1 MPMNDTVDEELFSY
15 DVFNDVLAG
24 MSRMLLLL
32 ESDRIEEITDEEKLI
47 CDKVKLIFSTKD
59 DFDKQE
65 LVEFCHKYQVAHNKI
80 INQITEL
87 KSSIEKHQRDK
98 KITASKIF
106 TYKKMN
112 NLKY

>member
-1 MPMNDTVDEELFSY
+1 MPMNDNVDEELFSY
-15 DVFNDVLAG
+15 DLFNDVLAG
-24 MSRMLLLL
+24 MRRMLVLL
-32 ESDRIEEITDEEKLI
+32 ESDRIEEIADEEKLI

-87 KSSIEKHQRDK
+87 KSSIEKHQKDK
-98 KITASKIF
+98 KIIASKIF

>member
-1 MPMNDTVDEELFSY
+1 MNDNVDEKLFGY
-15 DVFNDVLAG
+15 DVFNDVLSG
-24 MSRMLLLL
+24 MDRIIALL
-32 ESDRIEEITDEEKLI
+32 ESDRIDEIADEEKMI

-59 DFDKQE
+59 DYDEKE
-65 LVEFCHKYQVAHNKI
+65 LVGFCRKYQTAHNKI

-87 KSSIEKHQRDK
+87 KSSIEKHQKDK

-106 TYKKMN
+106 TYERMN

>member
-1 MPMNDTVDEELFSY
+1 MNDNVDEELFSN
-15 DVFNDVLAG
+15 DIFNDVLAA
-24 MSRMLLLL
+24 MSRMLALL
-32 ESDRIEEITDEEKLI
+32 ESDRIEEIADEETMV

-59 DFDKQE
+59 
-65 LVEFCHKYQVAHNKI
+65 
-80 INQITEL
+80 TEL
-87 KSSIEKHQRDK
+87 KTSIEKHQKDK

>member
-1 MPMNDTVDEELFSY
+1 MPMNDNVYEELFSY
-15 DVFNDVLAG
+15 DIFNDVLAS
-24 MSRMLLLL
+24 MSRMLVLL
-32 ESDRIEEITDEEKLI
+32 ESDRIEEISDEEKLI

-65 LVEFCHKYQVAHNKI
+65 LVEFCHKYQVAHN
-80 INQITEL
+80 NQ
-87 KSSIEKHQRDK
+87 KDK

-106 TYKKMN
+106 TYERMN

>member
-15 DVFNDVLAG
+15 DLFNDVLAS
-24 MSRMLLLL
+24 MSRMLALL
-32 ESDRIEEITDEEKLI
+32 ESDRIEEITDEEKMV

-80 INQITEL
+80 INQIT
-87 KSSIEKHQRDK
+87 
-98 KITASKIF
+98 
-106 TYKKMN
+106 
-112 NLKY
+112 

>member
-1 MPMNDTVDEELFSY
+1 MPMNDTVDEEIFSY

-24 MSRMLLLL
+24 MSRMLVLL
-32 ESDRIEEITDEEKLI
+32 ESDEEKLI

>member
-24 MSRMLLLL
+24 MSRMLVLL
-32 ESDRIEEITDEEKLI
+32 ESDRIDEIADEEKMI

-59 DFDKQE
+59 DYDEKE
-65 LVEFCHKYQVAHNKI
+65 LVGFCRKYQTAHNKI

-87 KSSIEKHQRDK
+87 KSSIEKHQKDK

>member
-1 MPMNDTVDEELFSY
+1 MNDNVDEELFSN
-15 DVFNDVLAG
+15 DIFNDVLAA
-24 MSRMLLLL
+24 MSRMLALL
-32 ESDRIEEITDEEKLI
+32 ESDRIEEIADEEKMV

-65 LVEFCHKYQVAHNKI
+65 LVEFCHKYQEAHNKI

-87 KSSIEKHQRDK
+87 KTSIEKHQKDK

>member
-1 MPMNDTVDEELFSY
+1 MNDNVDEELFSN
-15 DVFNDVLAG
+15 DIFNDVLAA
-24 MSRMLLLL
+24 MSRMLALL
-32 ESDRIEEITDEEKLI
+32 ESDRIEEIADEEKMV
-47 CDKVKLIFSTKD
+47 CDKVKLIFSTKE

-87 KSSIEKHQRDK
+87 KTSIEKQKKKK